1 MTSNT
6 SSKSATKT
14 RSGSGTKAK
23 LVVRRANPSDAQ
35 KIYDLGRRVYA
46 PAPSMN
52 ARMIKGQI
60 HNFPEGQFVA
70 EYDGRIVGHCA
81 TFVISGDVAL
91 APHSWREIT
100 GNGFAS
106 RHDPDGDY
114 LYGMEVIVDPGFRRL
129 RIGQRL
135 YRARKNLCEEWNL
148 KGIIFGGRMPGYK
161 RKQRQY
167 PEPMEYIEAVK
178 ERKIRDTTINF
189 HLANGFEPV
198 GVLHA
203 YDKDDVQSAGLATHM
218 VWRNPRLPD
227 EQVGKGRNDQL
238 APQETVRVAT
248 VQFQMRGISNK
259 DEFRRQVEYFVDVA
273 SDYRADF
280 VVFPENFTLQLLSL
294 EPKPMQ
300 PKEGVERITSY
311 TEWFCKFMSAFA
323 VSYNVNIIG
332 GTHPIIDAEGE
343 IKNVCY
349 VFLRDGSVHARE
361 KIHPTPSEAYWWNIK
376 GGNQAEV
383 IDTDCGPVG
392 VMICYDSEFPEL
404 ARHLVDQG
412 AMILFVPFCTDE
424 RRGFLRV
431 RYCSQARAI
440 ENQCY
445 VVLSGVVGNLP
456 NVENMDIHYAES
468 CILTP
473 CDFAFARDGIAADT
487 APNTET
493 IAFADLSLSDLRAA
507 RGTGTVRNLQNRRF
521 DLYRVAW
528 NEPAEPTGPRSEIR
542 KRAPAKPRTKSG
554 DAGAVQAPAP
564 ASAAK
569 ESSAK
574 SPGSKS
580 AKREHETAG
589 AAPPR
594 PPGSPAMPPKP
605 H

>member
-1 MTSNT
+1 MDQQDRETNT
-6 SSKSATKT
+6 RQDAGGPST
-14 RSGSGTKAK
+14 RPK
-23 LVVRRANPSDAQ
+23 LVIRRANVADAAA
-35 KIYDLGRRVYA
+35 IAELGERVYA
-46 PAPSMN
+46 PAPSLSR
-52 ARMIKGQI
+52 RMINGQI

-70 EYDGRIVGHCA
+70 EFDGRVVGHCA
-81 TFVISGDVAL
+81 TFIISGDLAL
-91 APHSWREIT
+91 KPHSWREIT

-135 YRARKNLCEEWNL
+135 YRARQHLCEEWSL
-148 KGIIFGGRMPGYK
+148 KGIIFGGRMPGY
-161 RKQRQY
+161 RRRQRQY
-167 PEPMEYIEAVK
+167 SDPLAYVKAVQAR
-178 ERKIRDTTINF
+178 EFRDATVNF
-189 HLANGFEPV
+189 HLANGFEPI
-198 GVLHA
+198 GALKD
-203 YDKDDVQSAGLATHM
+203 YDKEDQQSCGYATHM
-218 VWRNPRLPD
+218 LWRNPQLPD
-227 EQVGKGRNDQL
+227 EPTTHQSKDL
-238 APQETVRVAT
+238 LSPQQTVRVAT
-248 VQFQMRGISNK
+248 VQFQMRGLSSQ
-259 DEFRRQVEYFVDVA
+259 DEFRRQIEYFVDVA
-273 SDYRADF
+273 SDYRSDF

-294 EPKPMQ
+294 EPKPLQ
-300 PKEGVERITSY
+300 PKEGIEKITSY
-311 TEWFCKFMSAFA
+311 TDWFCEFMSGFA

-332 GTHPIIDAEGE
+332 GTHPVLDGDGE

-361 KIHPTPSEAYWWNIK
+361 KIHPTPSESYWWNIR
-376 GGNQAEV
+376 GGTGAE
-383 IDTDCGPVG
+383 IIHTDCGAIG

-493 IAFADLSLSDLRAA
+493 IAFADLSLSDLRVA
-507 RGTGTVRNLQNRRF
+507 RSAGTVRNLHNRRF
-521 DLYRVAW
+521 DLYRIAW
-528 NEPAEPTGPRSEIR
+528 RD
-542 KRAPAKPRTKSG
+542 K
-554 DAGAVQAPAP
+554 
-564 ASAAK
+564 
-569 ESSAK
+569 
-574 SPGSKS
+574 
-580 AKREHETAG
+580 
-589 AAPPR
+589 
-594 PPGSPAMPPKP
+594 
-605 H
+605 